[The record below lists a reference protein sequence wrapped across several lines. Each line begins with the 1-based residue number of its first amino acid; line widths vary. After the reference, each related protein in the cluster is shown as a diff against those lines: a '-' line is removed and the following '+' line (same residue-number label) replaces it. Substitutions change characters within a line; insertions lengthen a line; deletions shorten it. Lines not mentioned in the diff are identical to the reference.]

1 MRRVDCAPEIRECG
15 VIDDETH
22 GYHGEGEQLRILA
35 VERNKAQPTYHGLQT
50 DRLDEA
56 VEDLREG
63 MSRHFRPT
71 HCTRIAIHT

>member
-22 GYHGEGEQLRILA
+22 GYHGEGEKLYML
-35 VERNKAQPTYHGLQT
+35 VMVMNKAQPTHHSLQA

-56 VEDLREG
+56 IEDLREG
-63 MSRHFRPT
+63 MSRHFRPH
-71 HCTRIAIHT
+71 HCTRIAIHA